1 MMRNDPESAQHLLP
15 LDVDDETLGRAA
27 QDALAHSRLL
37 TMEEIAVFFNLAQGK
52 ARYDA
57 WVADL
62 MARYDYKT
70 RRALFKRMLSCGIRK
85 QDGVITFSPSRKD
98 RLEAWEELSK
108 EADVVIAADRSPA
121 EIGAALR
128 VAMSRCL

>member
-1 MMRNDPESAQHLLP
+1 MQDDPDSSQHLLP
-15 LDVDDETLGRAA
+15 LDANDEALGLAV

-37 TMEEIAVFFNLAQGK
+37 TMEEIAVFFNLVHSK
-52 ARYDA
+52 ASYDA

-70 RRALFKRMLSCGIRK
+70 RRALFKRMLSCGVRLHE
-85 QDGVITFSPSRKD
+85 GVITFAPSRKD
-98 RLEAWEELSK
+98 RLEAWEGLSK
-108 EADVVIAADRSPA
+108 EANVVIAADCSPA

-128 VAMSRCL
+128 RAMSRCL